1 MGMGKY
7 NSFLQS
13 YNRLIVKATCEKPQQ
28 KVGGSESM
36 KFI

>member
-13 YNRLIVKATCEKPQQ
+13 YNRLIGKAICDISQRIALW
-28 KVGGSESM
+28 
-36 KFI
+36 F